1 MRKRI
6 ILTLFMIVCLVLGG
20 CGSSSDSR
28 ELVADEDYGDTADY
42 EDDASS
48 DTEDTASED
57 YEEESE
63 TSTVEDSM
71 DDTDTSPAEAEGIV
85 AMIRRLDNSQVET
98 QLITI
103 DPNTGE
109 QNVIAN
115 FPQQILSNSEILN
128 PSSLEDSDFRYFL
141 PSTLEAFAYGNLTN
155 WFSDDFTKMA
165 AVRVFLNRSQEQHAG
180 WIDTNGGFFDVSEA
194 VGLAHETDFSN
205 PDPIKHDVIGFENGM
220 FVFCEGDKYFQVPLD
235 NITSSQVQE
244 VDANDSKLLF
254 RSQYLPSMVND
265 EIYPT
270 DWSDESNCIADF
282 SSSIDYK
289 THTQHIVES
298 VFLNVETGEITKYIP
313 DSERCNWNGVLSPD
327 GSTIAFLSTPARD
340 DGAVEIYTVPYAGGD
355 PVRISLIP
363 NEDVLLNIETITQN
377 QLDML
382 HKYYR
387 PAYRSSVA
395 CYLLDWR

>member
-141 PSTLEAFAYGNLTN
+141 PSTLEAFAYGNLT
-155 WFSDDFTKMA
+155 
-165 AVRVFLNRSQEQHAG
+165 
-180 WIDTNGGFFDVSEA
+180 
-194 VGLAHETDFSN
+194 
-205 PDPIKHDVIGFENGM
+205 
-220 FVFCEGDKYFQVPLD
+220 
-235 NITSSQVQE
+235 
-244 VDANDSKLLF
+244 
-254 RSQYLPSMVND
+254 
-265 EIYPT
+265 
-270 DWSDESNCIADF
+270 
-282 SSSIDYK
+282 
-289 THTQHIVES
+289 
-298 VFLNVETGEITKYIP
+298 
-313 DSERCNWNGVLSPD
+313 
-327 GSTIAFLSTPARD
+327 
-340 DGAVEIYTVPYAGGD
+340 
-355 PVRISLIP
+355 
-363 NEDVLLNIETITQN
+363 
-377 QLDML
+377 
-382 HKYYR
+382 
-387 PAYRSSVA
+387 
-395 CYLLDWR
+395 